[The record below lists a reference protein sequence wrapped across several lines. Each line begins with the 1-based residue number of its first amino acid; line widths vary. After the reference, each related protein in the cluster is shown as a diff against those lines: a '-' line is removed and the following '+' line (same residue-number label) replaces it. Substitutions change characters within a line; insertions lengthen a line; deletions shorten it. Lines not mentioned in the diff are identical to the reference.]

1 VVPEPALGLDP
12 RDEARIGQKG
22 TLTRIWARRGSRPRK
37 PRDSR
42 YAWAYLFGATCP
54 ERAIGAALV
63 MPYADT
69 EAMTKHLVEI
79 SANVTPGSH
88 ALVVADRAGW
98 HGSGELT
105 VPDNI
110 TLLPLP
116 SAAPELNPQE
126 NVWEWLRKN
135 KLALRVFDSY
145 DDIVEA
151 CCQAWN
157 DFIADPAT
165 VASVTRRDWAKAV
178 KT

>member
-1 VVPEPALGLDP
+1 
-12 RDEARIGQKG
+12 
-22 TLTRIWARRGSRPRK
+22 
-37 PRDSR
+37 
-42 YAWAYLFGATCP
+42 
-54 ERAIGAALV
+54 

-69 EAMTKHLVEI
+69 HAMAQHLVEI
-79 SANVTPGSH
+79 SANVAPGSH

-98 HGSGELT
+98 HGSATLS

-110 TLLPLP
+110 TLMPLP

-135 KLALRVFDSY
+135 KLAMRIFDSY
-145 DDIVEA
+145 DHIVEA

>member
-1 VVPEPALGLDP
+1 MQFNHFLTSYLPDAGYGAVCLN
-12 RDEARIGQKG
+12 RRI
-22 TLTRIWARRGSRPRK
+22 
-37 PRDSR
+37 
-42 YAWAYLFGATCP
+42 
-54 ERAIGAALV
+54 AA
-63 MPYADT
+63 A
-69 EAMTKHLVEI
+69 
-79 SANVTPGSH
+79 
-88 ALVVADRAGW
+88 RAGW

-110 TLLPLP
+110 TLVPLP

-145 DDIVEA
+145 DHIVEA